1 MTLRPGL
8 TSLLLLALLSACAAP
23 TVPVA
28 DQTALEQSEAQI
40 SPPLPPEALAMY
52 AGMQDGDLWIDAVDP
67 QLLSEDIIRQEVDYW
82 TDERT
87 GTIIVD
93 PWDRRLYLVLGSNRA
108 MRYTVGVGDQG
119 RQFSGDAH
127 IPYGRE
133 WPRWTPTE
141 NMLREDPETN
151 EQFRNG
157 MEGGLENPLGARA
170 LYLHRGNQDTLYRI
184 HGTPYPW
191 SIGEASSSGC
201 IRMFQQ
207 DVIDLFDRV
216 EKGRTRVTVLR
227 EEQAG
232 QGTVPPGTPRPD
244 LSRDTIPMAEAQT
257 LQRMA
262 DDTDLT
268 PDMLLGGE

>member
-1 MTLRPGL
+1 MTPRTGL
-8 TSLLLLALLSACAAP
+8 TSLLFLALLSACAAP
-23 TVPVA
+23 SVPVA
-28 DQTALEQSEAQI
+28 DQTVLEQSDAKI
-40 SPPLPPEALAMY
+40 PPPLPPEALAMY

-67 QLLSEDIIRQEVDYW
+67 QLLSENIIRQEVDYW
-82 TDERT
+82 TDERA

-232 QGTVPPGTPRPD
+232 QGTVPPGSPRPD
-244 LSRDTIPMAEAQT
+244 LARDTIPMAEAQT

-268 PDMLLGGE
+268 LDMLLGGE